1 MFQTV
6 PQGDALPLSRGVC
19 SVGGWCCSLAFV
31 FPRVRRATTAV
42 PCGRECLSPY
52 TFDEP
57 TLRPS
62 DKKSGRSVAVIAKRR
77 RGSNPS
83 SIHKPVVIITT
94 TQHMQRVHWH
104 DGTTL
109 ATHAQRKIWCCSS
122 RGRRYRVR
130 TTAAAAV
137 QRHVAAAD
145 FMAGGAMSLREI

>member
-1 MFQTV
+1 MTHCRYRV
-6 PQGDALPLSRGVC
+6 AC
-19 SVGGWCCSLAFV
+19 AAWVGGVAHSRSFFHVSEGRQLWFH
-31 FPRVRRATTAV
+31 AV
-42 PCGRECLSPY
+42 ASACP
-52 TFDEP
+52 P
-57 TLRPS
+57 TLLTNQPCAS
-62 DKKSGRSVAVIAKRR
+62 DKKSGRSVAIIAKRR

-104 DGTTL
+104 DGTAL
-109 ATHAQRKIWCCSS
+109 ATHARPKIWCCSS